1 MRSFS
6 TCASGTGCA
15 SSRTSPDSRAA
26 AGHRPPPDDFGGTPD
41 GRSQALRPW
50 GAQGV
55 TEQDVKNRGR
65 RKVMT
70 GKVVSAAMQKT
81 VVATI
86 ERLVKDPDY
95 GKYVRRR
102 SRFKI
107 HDEINE
113 CKVGDVIRF
122 METRPL
128 SKDKCWR
135 LLDFVKRVER

>member
-1 MRSFS
+1 
-6 TCASGTGCA
+6 
-15 SSRTSPDSRAA
+15 
-26 AGHRPPPDDFGGTPD
+26 
-41 GRSQALRPW
+41 
-50 GAQGV
+50 V

-86 ERLVKDPDY
+86 ERLVKDQDY
-95 GKYVRRR
+95 GKYVRHR

-107 HDEINE
+107 HDEKNE